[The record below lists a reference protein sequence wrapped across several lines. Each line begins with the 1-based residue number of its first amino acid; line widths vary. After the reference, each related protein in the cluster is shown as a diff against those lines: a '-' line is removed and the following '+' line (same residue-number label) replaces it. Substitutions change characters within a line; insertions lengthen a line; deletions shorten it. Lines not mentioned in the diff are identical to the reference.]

1 MLYGQEQ
8 TVYLEDCYEYS
19 QDENAWCMKVIRRVL
34 SSGLSRSGVDFVE
47 LDSIQSQSIDSSY
60 LPASRTPGLINKKAD
75 YALVYSPRHPEI
87 AEIYRPFLRKG
98 YYVPTLTQDDMRW
111 MIWDD
116 YEVECNLSMF

>member
-1 MLYGQEQ
+1 
-8 TVYLEDCYEYS
+8 
-19 QDENAWCMKVIRRVL
+19 MKTRGVWKL
-34 SSGLSRSGVDFVE
+34 SEECCLLGYQSLGWISS
-47 LDSIQSQSIDSSY
+47 SQSIDSSY
-60 LPASRTPGLINKKAD
+60 LPASRTPGLINKKAE

-116 YEVECNLSMF
+116 YEVECNLSMFWTIR